1 MRQWGVNN
9 LPKVVAQ
16 QRHGRG
22 SNPQPLDRKSDALPL
37 SHRAL
42 SLAALRCLVLVLPVL
57 AIGDCKH
64 CKNTF
69 DYLLLYCFIN
79 IMY

>member
-1 MRQWGVNN
+1 MDSVD
-9 LPKVVAQ
+9 
-16 QRHGRG
+16 G
-22 SNPQPLDRKSDALPL
+22 SGEVW
-37 SHRAL
+37 
-42 SLAALRCLVLVLPVL
+42 CLVLVLPVL

-69 DYLLLYCFIN
+69 DYFLLYCFIN